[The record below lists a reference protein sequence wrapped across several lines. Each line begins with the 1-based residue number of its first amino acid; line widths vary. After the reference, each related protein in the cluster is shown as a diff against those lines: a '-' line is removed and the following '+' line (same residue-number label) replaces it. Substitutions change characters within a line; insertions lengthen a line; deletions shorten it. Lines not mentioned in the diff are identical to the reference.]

1 MITQFIIASFVAVSA
16 GIFSWL
22 FFRKMYDKLAYY
34 KEVFS
39 EVTTSKFSELF
50 LFVDVSRYFYFYIAV
65 VLIVP
70 VIIVG
75 LFGDKLIAL
84 CSFLL
89 LIFSPYFIL
98 KILIKQRLKK
108 FERQLPD
115 ALIMLSGSLRAGAS
129 FSIALDGLIKESPA
143 PLSQE
148 FSLLVRERMLGV
160 DMDTTLE
167 NMERRVP
174 LEDLS
179 MCLSAIRISREVGGD
194 LAATLEAL
202 ADTLRRKLTMEGK
215 IASLT
220 AQGKLQGIVM
230 SCLPLFLMLV
240 LLKLEPDT
248 MKLMFTTKIGWL
260 VLLMIFAMQI
270 LGFLSIRK
278 ITEINV

>member
-1 MITQFIIASFVAVSA
+1 MIAKFVIAVFVAVSA
-16 GIFSWL
+16 GIFAWL
-22 FFRKMYDKLAYY
+22 FFRQMYDKLAYY

-39 EVTTSKFSELF
+39 EMTTNKFSELF
-50 LFVDVSRYFYFYIAV
+50 LFVDVSRYFYFYISV

-70 VIIVG
+70 VIIAG
-75 LFGDKLIAL
+75 LFGNILIAL
-84 CSFLL
+84 CSFLA
-89 LIFSPYFIL
+89 LIFSPYIIL

-115 ALIMLSGSLRAGAS
+115 ALVMLSGSLRAGAS

-167 NMERRVP
+167 NMERRLP

-230 SCLPLFLMLV
+230 SSLPIFLMLV

-260 VLLMIFAMQI
+260 VLMMIFFMQV